1 MKSVGWATLVSLSV
15 HGALGWAV
23 LRAPAGWFGASRDI
37 EPISIE
43 LIEPPRPVTPLVE
56 PDEPP
61 PEPPP
66 PLPPSEPDAT
76 PSEDVPAALTPQLGL
91 PGPVDPSEPTATGAA
106 APDNAPPVDVPD
118 VSSDQPPRVDPSD
131 ARAMQVLLN
140 PANVARGS
148 FVPTGP
154 GPSQRGAAPGLASVS
169 GERPSEADIER
180 QHRDHLRGQAM
191 ARPWLARTEPEL
203 RRQPD
208 GSLLYDGHRFRA
220 RIRPDGSVQF
230 EDHGNAQ
237 TNGFSASGSFDLTDA
252 IMGASGQ
259 DPHAAERDWFM
270 RRTREVR
277 ERLEAQHRAQE
288 NAAGLARLRGRLGRV
303 WATTSRS
310 TAARRRRLFDIWDE
324 MAEDDTGRRGRDI
337 VYAFIRETIPA
348 GSEDAYTESELTRL
362 NASRDSRALFDPY

>member
-23 LRAPAGWFGASRDI
+23 LRAPAGWFGATRSI
-37 EPISIE
+37 EPISLE
-43 LIEPPRPVTPLVE
+43 LIEPDRPIQPQVE
-56 PDEPP
+56 PDEP
-61 PEPPP
+61 ELPP
-66 PLPPSEPDAT
+66 PLPPPPDAPPPPATAAATIT
-76 PSEDVPAALTPQLGL
+76 PRVGM
-91 PGPVDPSEPTATGAA
+91 PGPVDPSEPTSTGPAVPE
-106 APDNAPPVDVPD
+106 APSIDVPD
-118 VSSDQPPRVDPSD
+118 VTPDQPPRVDPRD

-140 PANVARGS
+140 PANVARGGY
-148 FVPTGP
+148 VPTGP
-154 GPSQRGAAPGLASVS
+154 GPSQRGGPAGLASTS

-180 QHRDHLRGQAM
+180 QHREHLRGQAM

-237 TNGFSASGSFDLTDA
+237 TDGFSASGSFDLTDA
-252 IMGASGQ
+252 IMGSAGQ
-259 DPHAAERDWFM
+259 DPHAAEREWFM

-288 NAAGLARLRGRLGRV
+288 SSAGLARLRGRLQTV

-310 TAARRRRLFDIWDE
+310 PAARRRRIFQIWDE

-337 VYAFIRETIPA
+337 VYEFVRDTIPA
-348 GSEDAYTESELTRL
+348 GSEDAYGAAELTQL
-362 NASRDSRALFDPY
+362 NSIRDSQQRFDPY